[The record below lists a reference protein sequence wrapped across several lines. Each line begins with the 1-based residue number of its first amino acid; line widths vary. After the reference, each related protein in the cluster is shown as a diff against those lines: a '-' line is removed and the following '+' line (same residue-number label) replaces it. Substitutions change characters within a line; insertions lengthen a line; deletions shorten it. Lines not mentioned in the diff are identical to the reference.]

1 MQRSQ
6 LGSNSIHPS
15 IKCECFAAV
24 RKPDEYDIIRKRCLE
39 INPTIQ
45 QDKLGNGRTFFYE
58 MKNLKV
64 RKLPEGLR
72 IGELNSSHAAHVK
85 ANWAWADEHNG
96 RFIDYLLD
104 RRNGFPNSAVFDGQR
119 PVAHTLYTG
128 DGSLGVGFVD
138 PAYQRQGLFQQ
149 VLYNLVAKMTALG
162 HNLLY
167 GYVAHENIPS
177 AGAMLQMGA
186 VEGFAVDSI
195 TASPALVTPQKPLV
209 RSLLRNMDNG
219 TVENMERTITR
230 TALGAN
236 MQQRTPPK

>member
-1 MQRSQ
+1 M
-6 LGSNSIHPS
+6 
-15 IKCECFAAV
+15 
-24 RKPDEYDIIRKRCLE
+24 RKPEEYDIIRKRCLE
-39 INPTIQ
+39 INPTIL
-45 QDKLGNGRTFFYE
+45 QDKLGNGRTFFWE
-58 MKNLKV
+58 LKNLKV

-72 IGELNSSHAAHVK
+72 IGELNSSHAAYVK

-138 PAYQRQGLFQQ
+138 PAYQRRGLFHQ
-149 VLYNLVAKMTALG
+149 VLYNLTEKLSELG
-162 HNLLY
+162 RNILF

-177 AGAMLQMGA
+177 GSAMLQMGA
-186 VEGFAVDSI
+186 VEGFNVDSI
-195 TASPALVTPQKPLV
+195 TASPALLTQQEP
-209 RSLLRNMDNG
+209 LLRFG
-219 TVENMERTITR
+219 QTSEKMEGLAMR

-236 MQQRTPPK
+236 MQQRPLPK